1 MNRNENLTVRP
12 NGPERPLRD
21 EELDAV
27 SGGTIGALG
36 GPDTR
41 LHYTVTM
48 EKVLVANYQT
58 GGSGHP

>member
-1 MNRNENLTVRP
+1 MNRNEDLTVHP

-27 SGGTIGALG
+27 SGGTIRALG

-41 LHYTVTM
+41 QQSDHSCWIRV
-48 EKVLVANYQT
+48 
-58 GGSGHP
+58 SHPYAGA